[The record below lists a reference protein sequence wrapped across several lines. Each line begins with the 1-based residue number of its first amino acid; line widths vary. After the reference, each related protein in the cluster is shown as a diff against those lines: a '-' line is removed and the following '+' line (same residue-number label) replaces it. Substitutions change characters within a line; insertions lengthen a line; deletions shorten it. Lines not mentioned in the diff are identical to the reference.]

1 MKSILITTSTLGLAL
16 FAAQPG
22 SAQPTGSITN
32 PITGAANALWD
43 CSRLTNEL
51 QDIELDI
58 RKVSKGGTNGV
69 DIAFADPFTQN
80 GAGKLAG
87 AGTTSVVLIPDIT
100 EPQTNAF
107 QGTYGTKGS
116 ITSSKGVAHLV
127 LSVKVS
133 GHTVLDN
140 NKGVSADRAVAATAN
155 YTVKLDANAGQVT
168 GRVSERASAAGVGS
182 ISDTRQFAGSIP
194 ADLGNG
200 SWTLVLN
207 FGAANGSKLTG
218 NATVTLQTGA
228 VYPFSFTGTFAP
240 RSQQSKLNLK
250 GEDAGKGSVLQVTLQ
265 KNAITANVITKI
277 VGRVAGQ
284 SVNYIPA
291 AVPGAIVN

>member
-1 MKSILITTSTLGLAL
+1 MKSILITSSTLSLAL
-16 FAAQPG
+16 LAALPG

-32 PITGAANALWD
+32 HVTASANLLWD
-43 CSRLTNEL
+43 CSRLTEL

-58 RKVSKGGTNGV
+58 RKVSKGGTNGT
-69 DIAFADPFTQN
+69 DIAFADPFTQD

-87 AGTTSVVLIPDIT
+87 AGTTSVALIRDIT
-100 EPQTNAF
+100 EPQTSAF
-107 QGTYGTKGS
+107 PGTYATRGS

-133 GHTVLDN
+133 GHTVLEN
-140 NKGVSADRAVAATAN
+140 SKGVSADRAVMATAN
-155 YTVKLDANAGQVT
+155 YTVKLDPSAGQVT
-168 GRVSERASAAGVGS
+168 GRVSEKASAAGVGS
-182 ISDTRQFAGSIP
+182 ISDTRQFADSIP

-207 FGAANGSKLTG
+207 FDAANGSKLTG

-228 VYPFSFTGTFAP
+228 VYPFSLKGTFAP
-240 RSQQSKLNLK
+240 HTQQSKLNLT
-250 GEDAGKGSVLQVTLQ
+250 GQGAGKGSVLTVTLQ
-265 KNAITANVITKI
+265 PNAITGNVITKI

-284 SVNYIPA
+284 SVNYIAA